1 MLVQW
6 RYKVC
11 KRFARQGTEIIT
23 GIRVKQ
29 IACSKPR
36 PVGLFLYK
44 PSKRRYDYVDYTGK
58 INGSDIDVGDGTC
71 YLELL
76 GLIKFV
82 EKVVCDERT
91 FA

>member
-11 KRFARQGTEIIT
+11 KRFARQGSEIIT
-23 GIRVKQ
+23 GVRVAQ
-29 IACSKPR
+29 IAGSKPR
-36 PVGLFLYK
+36 PMGLFLYK
-44 PSKRRYDYVDYTGK
+44 PSKRKYDYVDYTGSYRR
-58 INGSDIDVGDGTC
+58 NGIDASDATC

-82 EKVVCDERT
+82 EKVQCDERT

>member
-44 PSKRRYDYVDYTGK
+44 PSKRGYDYVDYTGRY
-58 INGSDIDVGDGTC
+58 NRTEVDVSDSTC
-71 YLELL
+71 YLEAL

-82 EKVVCDERT
+82 DRVVCDERT